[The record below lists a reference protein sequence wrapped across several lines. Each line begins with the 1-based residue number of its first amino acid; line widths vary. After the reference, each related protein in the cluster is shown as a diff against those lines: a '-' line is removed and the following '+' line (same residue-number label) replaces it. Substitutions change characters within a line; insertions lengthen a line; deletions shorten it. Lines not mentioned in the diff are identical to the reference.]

1 MDGGQTTAEVFDYVI
16 VGAGTAGCLL
26 AERLTA
32 NPTTSVCLIEAG
44 PRDLHPFIHLPA
56 GYIKMLFNP
65 AYTWQFTTEPSE
77 GSGGRRIA
85 TTQGRMLGG
94 SSSLNGLVYNRG
106 QAADFDSWAQMG
118 NRGWGYE
125 DLLPLFRQTERRIG
139 DGDDALRG
147 RKGGLPVTDL
157 DWHHPLCDAFVQ
169 GAETLGIPR
178 NPDYNGADQAGVGY
192 YQRVIHR
199 GLRHSSARAFLSAS
213 RRRANLQ
220 LLTGT
225 QVARITFDGRRA
237 TGVIAHNPDGSD
249 RPIAARREVI
259 VAAGAI
265 NSPKLLQISGIGP
278 ADLLAD
284 LGLAPV
290 VVRAGVGANLRDHW
304 AVRVVARVRGIR
316 TINRMVTGLPLM
328 GQALRWVTGRPNV
341 LGVSPSLAHV
351 FWKSRPDV
359 PGTDLQLTFTP
370 ASYRAGVAGLLDSFD
385 GMTCGVWQQRPESL
399 GHVRAKSADAR
410 QVPLIQPNYLSA
422 EADRRAMV
430 GGVRLARALLET
442 PALRPW
448 FDGHESP
455 GPEVGTDDEIL
466 DFARRNGSTV
476 FHLMGS
482 CRMGP
487 AGDPMAVV
495 DDRLRVHGVG
505 GLRVIDSSIMPTM
518 PSANTMA
525 ATYVIAEMGAD
536 AILRGLD

>member
-1 MDGGQTTAEVFDYVI
+1 MGKGQATNEVFDYVI

-32 NPTTSVCLIEAG
+32 NPSTSVCLIEAG

-65 AYTWQFTTEPSE
+65 TYTWRFTTEPSD

-106 QAADFDSWAQMG
+106 QAADFDTWAQMG
-118 NRGWGYE
+118 NRGWGYQ
-125 DLLPLFRQTERRIG
+125 DLLPFFRRTERRIG
-139 DGDDALRG
+139 GGDDALRG

-157 DWHHPLCDAFVQ
+157 DWHHPLCDAFVR
-169 GAETLGIPR
+169 GAEAMGIPR
-178 NPDYNGADQAGVGY
+178 NPDYNGAEQVGVGY
-192 YQRVIHR
+192 YQRVIQK
-199 GLRHSSARAFLSAS
+199 GLRYSSARAFLSSA
-213 RRRANLQ
+213 RRRANLR

-225 QVARITFDGRRA
+225 QVARITFDKKRA
-237 TGVIAHNPDGSD
+237 TGVIALNPDGSD
-249 RPIAARREVI
+249 RPIAASREVI
-259 VAAGAI
+259 IAAGAI
-265 NSPKLLQISGIGP
+265 NSPKLLHISGIGP
-278 ADLLAD
+278 ADLLAGIGVD
-284 LGLAPV
+284 AV
-290 VVRAGVGANLRDHW
+290 AVRAGVGANLRDHW
-304 AVRVVARVRGIR
+304 AVRVVARVKDIR
-316 TINRMVTGLPLM
+316 TINRIVTGVPLV
-328 GQALRWVTGRPNV
+328 GQALRWLTGRPNV
-341 LGVSPSLAHV
+341 LAVSPSLAHV
-351 FWKSRPDV
+351 FWKSRSDV
-359 PGTDLQLTFTP
+359 PGTDLQMTFTP

-385 GMTCGVWQQRPESL
+385 GMTCGVWQQRPESV
-399 GHVRAKSADAR
+399 GHVRAMSADPRAD
-410 QVPLIQPNYLSA
+410 PLIQPNYLSA

-430 GGVRLARALLET
+430 GGVRLARALLEA
-442 PALRPW
+442 PPLQPF
-448 FDGHESP
+448 FDGRESP
-455 GPEVGTDDEIL
+455 GPEVVTDDEIL

-487 AGDPMAVV
+487 ASDSMAVV
-495 DDRLRVHGVG
+495 DDRLRVHGVS

-525 ATYVIAEMGAD
+525 ATYVIAEKGAD